1 MSEIRDMMPAVT
13 MLLANGQMPSADQV
27 RRMLV
32 VIDKQSDEIDRLTT
46 ENESLKLTFVEL
58 KDRPEMTAPKEDK
71 AISRLKAAVAL
82 AANNFPESTD
92 MEIRVVGKA
101 KASVWVPAHVLQML
115 LDNSPL

>member
-32 VIDKQSDEIDRLTT
+32 VIDKQSDKIDRLTT
-46 ENESLKLTFVEL
+46 ENESLKLTF
-58 KDRPEMTAPKEDK
+58 KEDK